1 MAKAINDNTIYSDFR
16 IDFDIHPVSGD
27 LARLTNEESVK
38 RSIKNICLTGIY
50 ERFWNPRF
58 GAGLSKYLFEPIS
71 FVTEDL
77 IKNAIKDSITN
88 YEPRAL
94 THEVYVSA
102 KPDQNAYSATIVFTV
117 INNPNAITFSVLLNR
132 IR

>member
-1 MAKAINDNTIYSDFR
+1 MAKALNIATVYSDFR
-16 IDFDIHPVSGD
+16 TDFAPHPVSGD
-27 LARLTNEESVK
+27 LTKLTNEESVK
-38 RSIKNICLTGIY
+38 RSIRNICLTGIY

-71 FVTEDL
+71 YVTEDL
-77 IKNAIKDSITN
+77 IKNAIKDAIAN

-94 THEVYVSA
+94 TYEVYVNA
-102 KPDQNAYSATIVFTV
+102 LPDQNAYNAKIVFTV
-117 INNPNAITFSVLLNR
+117 INNPNAVTFSFLLNR

>member
-38 RSIKNICLTGIY
+38 RSIKNICFTGIY

>member
-1 MAKAINDNTIYSDFR
+1 MARALNTTNIYGDFR
-16 IDFDIHPVSGD
+16 TDFLPHPVSTD
-27 LARLTNEESVK
+27 LAKLNNEDAVI
-38 RSIKNICLTGIY
+38 RSIKNICLTAPY

-71 FVTEDL
+71 YITEDL
-77 IKNAIKDSITN
+77 IKNAIISAIAN

-94 THEVYVSA
+94 TYEVYVSA
-102 KPDQNAYSATIVFTV
+102 QPDQNAYNATIVFTV
-117 INNPNAITFSVLLNR
+117 INNPSAVSFSFLLNR

>member
-1 MAKAINDNTIYSDFR
+1 MAKALNDNTIYSDFR
-16 IDFDIHPVSGD
+16 IDFDIHPVSSD

-77 IKNAIKDSITN
+77 IKNAIKDAITN

>member
-1 MAKAINDNTIYSDFR
+1 MAKAINTITLYSDCR
-16 IDFDIHPVSGD
+16 TDFDIHPVTGD
-27 LARLTNEESVK
+27 LAKLTNEEAVK
-38 RSIKNICLTGIY
+38 RSVRNICLTGIY

-71 FVTEDL
+71 YITEDL
-77 IKNAIKDSITN
+77 IKNAIKDAIAN

-94 THEVYVSA
+94 TYEVYVSA
-102 KPDQNAYSATIVFTV
+102 QPDQNAYAATIIFTV